1 MSRTHNVIIAAS
13 CFIFLVMG
21 YLELTGSHWAHLV
34 FRALLSGLFVAAAW
48 VQVRD
53 NRRYFTLILLGL
65 IFGWLGD
72 FFLAFKAN
80 ALFLPGLASFLIG
93 HVFYIAA
100 FAGLTKARKWIS
112 VNTFWIAAFAYGVF
126 LYFEP
131 NLGAMRWPVL
141 MYIVVISLMVN
152 GAVAVFRTRELPAA
166 GRFLVLAGAI
176 MFYLSDIGV
185 ARNVFMGQELINTLA
200 ILLLYN
206 PAQFFLAFSI
216 GRFPENGALNQAME

>member
-1 MSRTHNVIIAAS
+1 MSRTHNAIIAAS
-13 CFIFLVMG
+13 CLVFLVMG
-21 YLELTGSHWAHLV
+21 YLELTESHWAHLV

-65 IFGWLGD
+65 IFGWGGD
-72 FFLAFKAN
+72 FLLAFRTKG
-80 ALFLPGLASFLIG
+80 LFLPGLASFLVG

-100 FAGLTKARKWIS
+100 FAGLTNTRKWIS

-126 LYFEP
+126 LYLEP
-131 NLGAMRWPVL
+131 KLGSMRYPVL
-141 MYIVVISLMVN
+141 AYIVVISLMLN

-166 GRFLVLAGAI
+166 GRFLVLAGAA

-185 ARNVFMGQELINTLA
+185 ARNVFMGNELINSLA

-216 GRFPENGALNQAME
+216 GRFPGNSALNLAME